1 MARKTDGS
9 KHFAAMVRHNME
21 TPAWRA
27 LSLPAQA
34 IYPWLKLEFK
44 GDKFNN
50 NGKISL
56 SLRQI
61 SERTGCN
68 IKTAMRALHD
78 LQRKGFVVVK
88 RPANLG
94 LDGEARSHLLE
105 LTEIACPPET
115 RPRFLFRDWS
125 PQAEFPVAE
134 IAANNP
140 KGRNGKQNPMP
151 REGMKRS
158 LKGHE
163 EIEDVP
169 FRGKD
174 HAPRGHEQA
183 QIDPAYVPSKGTS
196 LVTRARGE
204 ISLIENQQKGS

>member
-1 MARKTDGS
+1 
-9 KHFAAMVRHNME
+9 MVRQNME
-21 TPAWRA
+21 CPAWRA

-34 IYPWLKLEFK
+34 IYPWLKLEWK
-44 GDKFNN
+44 GPKANN

-61 SERTGCN
+61 ADRAGCN

-105 LTEIACPPET
+105 LTEVACPPET
-115 RPRFLFRDWS
+115 RPRNLFKEWEPGAD
-125 PQAEFPVAE
+125 FPVAE
-134 IAANNP
+134 VSTNNP
-140 KGRNGKQNPMP
+140 EGRNGKKIPVP
-151 REGMKRS
+151 SRGMKRS

-163 EIEDVP
+163 KNEHVP
-169 FRGKD
+169 SRGKD
-174 HAPRGHEQA
+174 RSPKGHEHA
-183 QIDPAYVPSKGTS
+183 QIDPAHVPSKGTS
-196 LVTRARGE
+196 LVTRGLGE
-204 ISLIENQQKGS
+204 IIDIETKSRKAQ